1 MHFAHKKY
9 LVRLEEM
16 QEDGVLHNQF
26 GSISF
31 LKGDKVAVDYYGNR
45 FVVSKGQ
52 DEEYYVPVEI
62 KKSTTL
68 SKKPSPFEE
77 QYTKQLLG
85 APALDQNEDSSYIEG
100 TRKISKL

>member
-9 LVRLEEM
+9 LVRFEEM

-31 LKGDKVAVDYYGNR
+31 LKGDKVAVNYYGNR

-52 DEEYYVPVEI
+52 DEKYYVPVKIDKEVMSKGYEEMGDI
-62 KKSTTL
+62 NIEEAEAGVHTL
-68 SKKPSPFEE
+68 SDGLKES
-77 QYTKQLLG
+77 
-85 APALDQNEDSSYIEG
+85 
-100 TRKISKL
+100 